1 MDKQIIKIAEDGKH
15 FVKAA
20 YFWILLFTAI
30 ATNTFQ
36 LVNNYVD
43 SKVYKDNAT
52 LTHLNHEERLVNLES
67 GYFTNRDILI
77 EIRFNLRYHIENAD
91 GKYLT
96 TDQINALQ
104 DLKLYGKNP
113 RHAPKIPPA
122 SHPKKG

>member
-43 SKVYKDNAT
+43 GKLFVDSAT

-67 GYFTNRDILI
+67 GYFSNRDILI
-77 EIRFNLRYHIENAD
+77 EIRFNLRNHIENAD
-91 GKYLT
+91 GRYFSA
-96 TDQINALQ
+96 DQINALK
-104 DLKLYGKNP
+104 DLKLYGKS
-113 RHAPKIPPA
+113 K
-122 SHPKKG
+122 

>member
-43 SKVYKDNAT
+43 GKLFVDSAT
-52 LTHLNHEERLVNLES
+52 LTHLNHEKRLANLET
-67 GYFTNRDILI
+67 GYFTNRDILV
-77 EIRFNLRYHIENAD
+77 EIRFNLRNHIENAD
-91 GKYLT
+91 GRYLT
-96 TDQINALQ
+96 TDQINAIQ
-104 DLKLYGKNP
+104 SSNNNGKS
-113 RHAPKIPPA
+113 K
-122 SHPKKG
+122 